1 MTSVR
6 SQEKVEVAESS
17 GTPSNSWYTTDA
29 YPDFNVAANIRR
41 SMAEQQQIKVEVDLN
56 AAIAR
61 AEESERKR
69 KFDFEDRA
77 IREIA
82 VCLDAQVP
90 WVGAAGI
97 ILKNIWLY
105 RHVDMKNYLKVVI
118 EDLDGELHAYEGLL
132 EDFHGCRD
140 GNDIMIRALGG

>member
-1 MTSVR
+1 MR
-6 SQEKVEVAESS
+6 SQEKAGVVESS
-17 GTPSNSWYTTDA
+17 GVSRDSWDPA
-29 YPDFNVAANIRR
+29 DMRR
-41 SMAEQQQIKVEVDLN
+41 SIAEQQQVIVEADLN
-56 AAIAR
+56 ATIAK
-61 AEESERKR
+61 AEEYERKR

-82 VCLDAQVP
+82 VCLYDQVP

-97 ILKNIWLY
+97 ILKSIWLY
-105 RHVDMKNYLKVVI
+105 YNTKDMKDYLKIVI
-118 EDLDGELHAYEGLL
+118 EDLDGELHAYEGLI